1 MLYALLAIAVLVL
14 LVTRLKFNPF
24 IALLI
29 SSLALGASVVAVGA
43 GAPGLGMT
51 AVLKAFQDGFGAT
64 LGSTGS
70 IIVLGVVFGKLL
82 AESGGAGVLA
92 RTFIRALGPSRIGL
106 CIILLAL
113 CVGMTTWFAVGLLLI
128 LPIVITL
135 AKETGQPFLR
145 LVLPLLSFLSVMH
158 GLMPPHPG
166 PVVAIDALKADMGLV
181 MFWAL
186 ILGIPVAAVAGPLFA
201 RFAVSR
207 VNVSTPEYSP
217 SVGVGQALP
226 GFGIT
231 LFTVLLPVIL
241 LLGGTVVDVLS
252 KSQAALEFFK
262 DLNLAPPAES
272 LWGRTLLFLGHPVMA
287 LLLSVLFAMWAF
299 GSRCG
304 RSASELLKF
313 SESSIAG
320 IGMTLVLVGGGGG
333 FARVMREAGIDR
345 ELAALASEAGLPL
358 LVYGW
363 LVSAFIRVATGSATV
378 AITVASGFLAPALFA
393 TPGASPELLVIAIGS
408 GSLFLS
414 HLNDSG
420 FWMVKECLGL
430 SVTQTLRTWTIT
442 ETLIGVV
449 GLGMA
454 LLADLVRTF

>member
-1 MLYALLAIAVLVL
+1 MAYALLAIAILVL
-14 LVTRLKFNPF
+14 LVTWLRLNPF

-29 SSLALGASVVAVGA
+29 SSLALGGMVVADSGS
-43 GAPGLGMT
+43 LTMT
-51 AVLKAFQDGFGAT
+51 EVLKAFQTGFGNT
-64 LGSTGS
+64 LASTGP
-70 IIVLGVVFGKLL
+70 IIVLGVIFGKLL

-92 RTFIRALGPSRIGL
+92 RQFIRTLGPSRIGL

-166 PVVAIDALKADMGLV
+166 PVIAIDTLHADTGKVIL
-181 MFWAL
+181 WAL
-186 ILGIPVAAVAGPLFA
+186 LLGIPVAAIAGPFFA
-201 RFAVSR
+201 RLAVR
-207 VNVSTPEYSP
+207 QVTIATPEFTP
-217 SVGVGQALP
+217 SVSAGQTLP
-226 GFGIT
+226 TFGMTI
-231 LFTVLLPVIL
+231 FTVLLPVIL
-241 LLGGTVVDVLS
+241 LLAGTLVELLH
-252 KSQAALEFFK
+252 AREAT
-262 DLNLAPPAES
+262 
-272 LWGRTLLFLGHPVMA
+272 WGKACLFVGNPVIA
-287 LLLSVLFAMWAF
+287 LLVSVLFAMWAF
-299 GSRCG
+299 GKRCG
-304 RSASELLKF
+304 RTAAELLKF
-313 SESSIAG
+313 SEASVAG
-320 IGMTLVLVGGGGG
+320 VGMTLILVGAGGG
-333 FARVMREAGIDR
+333 FALVMRTAGVDR
-345 ELAALASEAGLPL
+345 QLAEIAAAADLPL

-378 AITVASGFLAPALFA
+378 AITVASGFVAPVLAAH
-393 TPGASPELLVIAIGS
+393 PGTSPELVVISIGC

-430 SVTQTLRTWTIT
+430 SVGQTLRTWTIT
-442 ETLIGVV
+442 ETLIGLS

-454 LLADLVRTF
+454 LLAEQALNLFR

>member
-1 MLYALLAIAVLVL
+1 MAYALLAIAILVL
-14 LVTRLKFNPF
+14 LVTWLRLNPF

-29 SSLALGASVVAVGA
+29 SSLALGGMVVADSGS
-43 GAPGLGMT
+43 LTMT
-51 AVLKAFQDGFGAT
+51 EVLKAFQTGFGNT
-64 LGSTGS
+64 LASTGP
-70 IIVLGVVFGKLL
+70 IIVLGVIFGKLL

-92 RTFIRALGPSRIGL
+92 RQFIRTLGPSRIGL

-166 PVVAIDALKADMGLV
+166 PVIAIDTLHADTGKVIL
-181 MFWAL
+181 WAL
-186 ILGIPVAAVAGPLFA
+186 LLGIPVAAIAGPFFA
-201 RFAVSR
+201 RLAVR
-207 VNVSTPEYSP
+207 RITIATPEFTP
-217 SVGVGQALP
+217 SVSAGQTLP
-226 GFGIT
+226 SFGMTI
-231 LFTVLLPVIL
+231 FTVLLPVIL
-241 LLGGTVVDVLS
+241 LLSGTLVELLH
-252 KSQAALEFFK
+252 AREAI
-262 DLNLAPPAES
+262 
-272 LWGRTLLFLGHPVMA
+272 WGKVCLFVGNPVIA
-287 LLLSVLFAMWAF
+287 LLVSVLFAMWAF
-299 GSRCG
+299 GKRCG
-304 RSASELLKF
+304 RTSAELLKF
-313 SESSIAG
+313 SEASVAG
-320 IGMTLVLVGGGGG
+320 IGMTLILVGAGGG
-333 FARVMREAGIDR
+333 FALVMRTAGVDR
-345 ELAALASEAGLPL
+345 QLAEIAAAADLPL

-378 AITVASGFLAPALFA
+378 AITVASGFVAPVLAAH
-393 TPGASPELLVIAIGS
+393 PGTSPELVVISIGC

-430 SVTQTLRTWTIT
+430 SVGQTLRTWTIT
-442 ETLIGVV
+442 ETLIGLS

-454 LLADLVRTF
+454 LLAEQALNLFR

>member
-1 MLYALLAIAVLVL
+1 MAYALLAIAILVL
-14 LVTRLKFNPF
+14 LVTWLRLNPF
-24 IALLI
+24 IALLV
-29 SSLALGASVVAVGA
+29 SSLALGGMVVADSGS
-43 GAPGLGMT
+43 LTMT
-51 AVLKAFQDGFGAT
+51 EVLKAFQTGFGNT
-64 LGSTGS
+64 LASTGP
-70 IIVLGVVFGKLL
+70 IIVLGVIFGKLL

-92 RTFIRALGPSRIGL
+92 RQFIRTLGPSRIGL

-166 PVVAIDALKADMGLV
+166 PVIAIDTLHADTGKVIL
-181 MFWAL
+181 WAL
-186 ILGIPVAAVAGPLFA
+186 LLGIPVAAIAGPFFA
-201 RFAVSR
+201 RLAVR
-207 VNVSTPEYSP
+207 RITIATPEFTP
-217 SVGVGQALP
+217 SVSAGQTLP
-226 GFGIT
+226 SFGMTI
-231 LFTVLLPVIL
+231 FTVLLPVIL
-241 LLGGTVVDVLS
+241 LLSGTLVELLH
-252 KSQAALEFFK
+252 AREAI
-262 DLNLAPPAES
+262 
-272 LWGRTLLFLGHPVMA
+272 WGKVCLFVGNPVIA

-299 GSRCG
+299 GKRCG
-304 RSASELLKF
+304 RTSAELLKF
-313 SESSIAG
+313 SEASVAG
-320 IGMTLVLVGGGGG
+320 IGMTLILVGAGGG
-333 FARVMREAGIDR
+333 FALVMRTAGVDR
-345 ELAALASEAGLPL
+345 QLAEIAAAADLPL

-378 AITVASGFLAPALFA
+378 AITVASGFVAPVLAAH
-393 TPGASPELLVIAIGS
+393 PGTSPELVVISIGC

-430 SVTQTLRTWTIT
+430 SVGQTLRTWTIT
-442 ETLIGVV
+442 ETLIGLS

-454 LLADLVRTF
+454 LLAEQALNLFR

>member
-1 MLYALLAIAVLVL
+1 MFYALLAIAVLVL

-29 SSLALGASVVAVGA
+29 SSLALGATVVAVGA

-51 AVLKAFQDGFGAT
+51 GVLKAFQDGFGAT
-64 LGSTGS
+64 LGSTGA

-92 RTFIRALGPSRIGL
+92 RTFIRTLGPSRIGL

-166 PVVAIDALKADMGLV
+166 PVVAIEALKADMGLV
-181 MFWAL
+181 ILWAL
-186 ILGIPVAAVAGPLFA
+186 VLGIPVAAVAGPLFA
-201 RFAVSR
+201 RIAVR
-207 VNVSTPEYSP
+207 HVQVPTPEYSP
-217 SVGVGQALP
+217 SVGVGQKLP
-226 GFGIT
+226 GFGLT

-241 LLGGTVVDVLS
+241 LLGGTVVEVLV
-252 KSQAALEFFK
+252 KNAFVPDAA
-262 DLNLAPPAES
+262 S
-272 LWGRTLLFLGHPVMA
+272 TGWGRALLFVGHPVMA

-304 RSASELLKF
+304 RTSAELLKF
-313 SESSIAG
+313 SEASVAG

-345 ELAALASEAGLPL
+345 ELAALASDAGLPL

-430 SVTQTLRTWTIT
+430 TVAQTLRTWTIT

-454 LLADLVRTF
+454 LLADLIRSF

>member
-1 MLYALLAIAVLVL
+1 MLFALLAIAVLVG
-14 LVTRLKFNPF
+14 LVTWLKLNPF

-29 SSLALGASVVAVGA
+29 SSIALGAMAVGW
-43 GAPGLGMT
+43 GA
-51 AVLKAFQDGFGAT
+51 AVLVPAPPAASLWEPMTIFDALRLFQTGFGNT
-64 LGSTGS
+64 LASTGT

-92 RTFIRALGPSRIGL
+92 RRFIQALGPSRIGL

-135 AKETGQPFLR
+135 AKETGRPFLL
-145 LVLPLLSFLSVMH
+145 LVLPMLSFLSVMH

-166 PVVAIDALKADMGLV
+166 PVIAIDALHANMGKVIL
-181 MFWAL
+181 WAL
-186 ILGIPVAAVAGPLFA
+186 VLGIPVAAIAGPFFA
-201 RFAVSR
+201 RLAVKR
-207 VNVSTPEYSP
+207 VEVATPDYTP
-217 SVGVGQALP
+217 SVAAGQTLP
-226 GFGIT
+226 TFGLT
-231 LFTVLLPVIL
+231 LFTVLLPVL
-241 LLGGTVVDVLS
+241 LLLIGTLVELLGV
-252 KSQAALEFFK
+252 KATA
-262 DLNLAPPAES
+262 
-272 LWGRTLLFLGHPVMA
+272 WGKAGLFLGHPVVA

-299 GSRCG
+299 GRRCG
-304 RSASELLKF
+304 RSQAELLKF
-313 SESSIAG
+313 SEQSVSG
-320 IGMTLVLVGGGGG
+320 IGMTLILVGAGGG
-333 FARVMREAGIDR
+333 FALVMREAGVAKQLAS
-345 ELAALASEAGLPL
+345 LAADAGLPV

-378 AITVASGFLAPALFA
+378 AITVAAGFIAPVLAAH
-393 TPGASPELLVIAIGS
+393 PGTSPELMVISIGC

-430 SVTQTLRTWTIT
+430 TVGQTLRTWTIT
-442 ETLIGVV
+442 ETLIGLS

-454 LLADLVRTF
+454 LLAEQILRLL

>member
-14 LVTRLKFNPF
+14 LVTWLKLNPF

-29 SSLALGASVVAVGA
+29 SSLTLGAMVVASSGA
-43 GAPGLGMT
+43 LTMAE
-51 AVLKAFQDGFGAT
+51 VLKAFQTGFGNT
-64 LGSTGS
+64 LAGTGA

-92 RTFIRALGPSRIGL
+92 KQFIQTLGPSRIGL

-135 AKETGQPFLR
+135 AKETGKPFLL

-166 PVVAIDALKADMGLV
+166 PVIAIEALHADMGKV
-181 MFWAL
+181 IIWAL
-186 ILGIPVAAVAGPLFA
+186 VLGIPVAAIAGPFFA
-201 RFAVSR
+201 RLAVKR
-207 VNVSTPEYSP
+207 VVVATPEFTP
-217 SVGVGQALP
+217 SVTAGQTLP
-226 GFGIT
+226 TFGLTI
-231 LFTVLLPVIL
+231 FTVLLPVL
-241 LLGGTVVDVLS
+241 LLLTGTLVELLHA
-252 KSQAALEFFK
+252 KEA
-262 DLNLAPPAES
+262 
-272 LWGRTLLFLGHPVMA
+272 LWGKIGLFVGNPVIA

-299 GSRCG
+299 GRRCG
-304 RSASELLKF
+304 RSAGELLKF
-313 SESSIAG
+313 SEQSVSG
-320 IGMTLVLVGGGGG
+320 IGMTLILVGAGGG
-333 FARVMREAGIDR
+333 FALVMRTAGVDKQLA
-345 ELAALASEAGLPL
+345 ELAASAGLPL

-378 AITVASGFLAPALFA
+378 AITVASGFIAPVLAAH
-393 TPGASPELLVIAIGS
+393 PGTSPELMVISIGC

-430 SVTQTLRTWTIT
+430 TVGQTLRTWTIT
-442 ETLIGVV
+442 ETLIGFS

-454 LLADLVRTF
+454 LLAEQVLKLIG

>member
-1 MLYALLAIAVLVL
+1 MAYALLAIAILVL
-14 LVTRLKFNPF
+14 LVTWLRLNPF

-29 SSLALGASVVAVGA
+29 SSLALGGMVVADSGS
-43 GAPGLGMT
+43 LTMT
-51 AVLKAFQDGFGAT
+51 EVLKAFQTGFGNT
-64 LGSTGS
+64 LASTGP
-70 IIVLGVVFGKLL
+70 IIVLGVIFGKLL

-92 RTFIRALGPSRIGL
+92 RQFIRTLGPSRIGL

-166 PVVAIDALKADMGLV
+166 PVIAIDTLHADTGKVIL
-181 MFWAL
+181 WAL
-186 ILGIPVAAVAGPLFA
+186 LLGIPVAAIAGPFFA
-201 RFAVSR
+201 RLAVR
-207 VNVSTPEYSP
+207 QVTIATPEFTP
-217 SVGVGQALP
+217 SVSAGQTLP
-226 GFGIT
+226 TFGMTI
-231 LFTVLLPVIL
+231 FTVLLPVIL
-241 LLGGTVVDVLS
+241 LLTGTLVELLH
-252 KSQAALEFFK
+252 AREAT
-262 DLNLAPPAES
+262 
-272 LWGRTLLFLGHPVMA
+272 WGKACLFVGNPVIA
-287 LLLSVLFAMWAF
+287 LLVSVLFAMWAF
-299 GSRCG
+299 GKRCG
-304 RSASELLKF
+304 RTAAELLKF
-313 SESSIAG
+313 SEASVAG
-320 IGMTLVLVGGGGG
+320 VGMTLILVGAGGG
-333 FARVMREAGIDR
+333 FALVMRTAGVDR
-345 ELAALASEAGLPL
+345 QLAEIAAAADLPL

-378 AITVASGFLAPALFA
+378 AITVASGFVAPVLAAH
-393 TPGASPELLVIAIGS
+393 PGTSPELVVISIGC

-430 SVTQTLRTWTIT
+430 SVGQTLRTWTIT
-442 ETLIGVV
+442 ETLIGLC

-454 LLADLVRTF
+454 LLAEQALNLFR

>member
-1 MLYALLAIAVLVL
+1 MLFALLAIAVLVG
-14 LVTRLKFNPF
+14 LVTWLKLNPF

-29 SSLALGASVVAVGA
+29 SSLSLGAMVVATQLVL
-43 GAPGLGMT
+43 PGVVPLTM
-51 AVLKAFQDGFGAT
+51 ASVLDSFQSGFGRAMMN
-64 LGSTGS
+64 TGT

-92 RTFIRALGPSRIGL
+92 KQFIRTLGPDRIGL

-135 AKETGQPFLR
+135 AKETGKPFLL

-166 PVVAIDALKADMGLV
+166 PVIAIKELNANMGMV
-181 MFWAL
+181 IIWAL
-186 ILGIPVAAVAGPLFA
+186 VLGIPVAAIAGPFFA
-201 RFAVSR
+201 KIAVKR
-207 VNVSTPEYSP
+207 VEVATPDFTP
-217 SVGVGQALP
+217 SVSAQQVLP
-226 GFGIT
+226 TFGLT
-231 LFTVLLPVIL
+231 LFTVLLPVML
-241 LLGGTVVDVLS
+241 LLAGTVVELLHA
-252 KSQAALEFFK
+252 KET
-262 DLNLAPPAES
+262 
-272 LWGRTLLFLGHPVMA
+272 LWGKVGLFVGHPVIA
-287 LLLSVLFAMWAF
+287 LLSSVLFAMWAF
-299 GSRCG
+299 GRRCG
-304 RSASELLKF
+304 RTAGELLKF
-313 SESSIAG
+313 SEQSVSG
-320 IGMTLVLVGGGGG
+320 IGMTLILVGAGGG
-333 FARVMREAGIDR
+333 FAFVMRDAGVAKQLA
-345 ELAALASEAGLPL
+345 ELAASAGLPL

-378 AITVASGFLAPALFA
+378 AITVASGFIAPVMAA
-393 TPGASPELLVIAIGS
+393 HPGTSPELMVISVGC

-430 SVTQTLRTWTIT
+430 TVGQTLRTWTIT
-442 ETLIGVV
+442 ETLIGFS

-454 LLADLVRTF
+454 LLAEQVLKFFN

>member
-1 MLYALLAIAVLVL
+1 MAYALLAIAILVL
-14 LVTRLKFNPF
+14 LVTWLRLNPF

-29 SSLALGASVVAVGA
+29 SSLALGGMVVADSGS
-43 GAPGLGMT
+43 LTMT
-51 AVLKAFQDGFGAT
+51 EVLKAFQTGFGNT
-64 LGSTGS
+64 LASTGP
-70 IIVLGVVFGKLL
+70 IIVLGVIFGKLL

-92 RTFIRALGPSRIGL
+92 RQFIRTLGPSRIGL

-166 PVVAIDALKADMGLV
+166 PVIAIDTLHADTGKVIL
-181 MFWAL
+181 WAL
-186 ILGIPVAAVAGPLFA
+186 LLGIPVAAIAGPFFA
-201 RFAVSR
+201 RLAVR
-207 VNVSTPEYSP
+207 RITIATPEFTP
-217 SVGVGQALP
+217 SVSAGQTLP
-226 GFGIT
+226 SFGMTI
-231 LFTVLLPVIL
+231 FTVLLPVIL
-241 LLGGTVVDVLS
+241 LLSGTLVELLH
-252 KSQAALEFFK
+252 AREAI
-262 DLNLAPPAES
+262 
-272 LWGRTLLFLGHPVMA
+272 WGKVCLFVGNPVIA

-299 GSRCG
+299 GKRCG
-304 RSASELLKF
+304 RTSAELLKF
-313 SESSIAG
+313 SEASVAG
-320 IGMTLVLVGGGGG
+320 IGMTLILVGAGGG
-333 FARVMREAGIDR
+333 FALVMRTAGVDR
-345 ELAALASEAGLPL
+345 QLAEIAAAADLPL

-378 AITVASGFLAPALFA
+378 AITVASGFVAPVLAAH
-393 TPGASPELLVIAIGS
+393 PGTSPELVVISIGC

-430 SVTQTLRTWTIT
+430 SVGQTLRTWTIT
-442 ETLIGVV
+442 ETLIGLS

-454 LLADLVRTF
+454 LLAEQALNLFR

>member
-1 MLYALLAIAVLVL
+1 MLFALLAIAVLVG
-14 LVTRLKFNPF
+14 LVTWLKLNPF

-29 SSLALGASVVAVGA
+29 SSLSLGAMVVATQLVL
-43 GAPGLGMT
+43 PGVVPLTM
-51 AVLKAFQDGFGAT
+51 ASVLDSFQSGFGRAMMN
-64 LGSTGS
+64 TGT

-92 RTFIRALGPSRIGL
+92 KQFIRTLGPDRIGL

-135 AKETGQPFLR
+135 AKETGKPFLL

-166 PVVAIDALKADMGLV
+166 PVIAIKELNANMGMV
-181 MFWAL
+181 IIWAL
-186 ILGIPVAAVAGPLFA
+186 VLGIPVAAIAGPFFA
-201 RFAVSR
+201 KIAVKR
-207 VNVSTPEYSP
+207 VEVATPDFTP
-217 SVGVGQALP
+217 SVSAQQVLP
-226 GFGIT
+226 TFGLT
-231 LFTVLLPVIL
+231 LFTVLLPVL
-241 LLGGTVVDVLS
+241 LLLAGTVVELLHA
-252 KSQAALEFFK
+252 KET
-262 DLNLAPPAES
+262 
-272 LWGRTLLFLGHPVMA
+272 LWGKVGLFVGHPVIA
-287 LLLSVLFAMWAF
+287 LLSSVLFAMWAF
-299 GSRCG
+299 GRRCG
-304 RSASELLKF
+304 RTAGELLKF
-313 SESSIAG
+313 SEQSVAG
-320 IGMTLVLVGGGGG
+320 IGMTLILVGAGGG
-333 FARVMREAGIDR
+333 FALVMRTAGVDKQLA
-345 ELAALASEAGLPL
+345 ELAASAGLPL

-378 AITVASGFLAPALFA
+378 AITVASGFIAPVMAA
-393 TPGASPELLVIAIGS
+393 HPGTSPELMVISVGC

-430 SVTQTLRTWTIT
+430 SVGQTLRTWTIT
-442 ETLIGVV
+442 ETLIGLS

-454 LLADLVRTF
+454 LLAEQVLRLL

>member
-1 MLYALLAIAVLVL
+1 MFYALLAIAVLVL

-29 SSLALGASVVAVGA
+29 SSLALGATVVAVGA

-51 AVLKAFQDGFGAT
+51 GVLKAFQDGFGAT
-64 LGSTGS
+64 LGSTGA

-92 RTFIRALGPSRIGL
+92 RTFIRTLGPSRIGL

-166 PVVAIDALKADMGLV
+166 PVVAIEALKADMGFVIL
-181 MFWAL
+181 WAL
-186 ILGIPVAAVAGPLFA
+186 VLGIPVAAVAGPLFA
-201 RFAVSR
+201 RAAVR
-207 VNVSTPEYSP
+207 YVHVPTPEYSP
-217 SVGVGQALP
+217 SVGVGQKLP
-226 GFGIT
+226 GFGLT

-241 LLGGTVVDVLS
+241 LLGGTVVEVLV
-252 KSQAALEFFK
+252 KNAIVPDAASTE
-262 DLNLAPPAES
+262 
-272 LWGRTLLFLGHPVMA
+272 WGRALLFVGHPVMA

-304 RSASELLKF
+304 RTSAELLKF
-313 SESSIAG
+313 SEASVAG

-345 ELAALASEAGLPL
+345 ELAALASDAGLPL

-430 SVTQTLRTWTIT
+430 TVAQTLRTWTIT

-454 LLADLVRTF
+454 LLADFIRSV

>member
-14 LVTRLKFNPF
+14 LVTWLKLNPF

-29 SSLALGASVVAVGA
+29 SSLALGAMVVATQDA
-43 GAPGLGMT
+43 LTMT
-51 AVLKAFQDGFGAT
+51 VVLKAFQTGLGET
-64 LGSTGS
+64 LGKTGAV
-70 IIVLGVVFGKLL
+70 IVLGVVFGKLL

-92 RTFIRALGPSRIGL
+92 KQFIRTLGPSRIGL

-135 AKETGQPFLR
+135 AKETGKPFLL
-145 LVLPLLSFLSVMH
+145 LVLPMLSFLSVMH

-166 PVVAIDALKADMGLV
+166 PVIAIKALNASMGMV
-181 MFWAL
+181 IIWAL
-186 ILGIPVAAVAGPLFA
+186 VLGIPVAAIAGPFFA
-201 RFAVSR
+201 RLAVKR
-207 VNVSTPEYSP
+207 VDVATPEFTP
-217 SVGVGQALP
+217 SVSAGQTLP
-226 GFGIT
+226 TFGLTI
-231 LFTVLLPVIL
+231 FTVLLPVL
-241 LLGGTVVDVLS
+241 LLLTGTLVELLHA
-252 KSQAALEFFK
+252 K
-262 DLNLAPPAES
+262 ES
-272 LWGRTLLFLGHPVMA
+272 PWGKVGLFIGDPVIA

-304 RSASELLKF
+304 RSARELLKF
-313 SESSIAG
+313 SEQSISG
-320 IGMTLVLVGGGGG
+320 IGMTLVLVGAGGG
-333 FARVMREAGIDR
+333 FARVMTEAGVDKQ
-345 ELAALASEAGLPL
+345 LAALADSWDLSL

-378 AITVASGFLAPALFA
+378 AITVAAGFVAPMLA
-393 TPGASPELLVIAIGS
+393 THPGTSPELLVISIGC

-420 FWMVKECLGL
+420 FWMVKEALGL
-430 SVTQTLRTWTIT
+430 TVGQTLRTWTIT
-442 ETLIGVV
+442 ETLIGFS

-454 LLADLVRTF
+454 LLAEQVLKLIG

>member
-1 MLYALLAIAVLVL
+1 MAYALLAIAILVL
-14 LVTRLKFNPF
+14 LVTWLRLNPF

-29 SSLALGASVVAVGA
+29 SSLALGGMVVADSGS
-43 GAPGLGMT
+43 LTMT
-51 AVLKAFQDGFGAT
+51 EVLKAFQTGFGNT
-64 LGSTGS
+64 LASTGP
-70 IIVLGVVFGKLL
+70 IIVLGVIFGKLL

-92 RTFIRALGPSRIGL
+92 RQFIRTLGPTRIGL

-166 PVVAIDALKADMGLV
+166 PVIAIDTLHADTGKVIL
-181 MFWAL
+181 WAL
-186 ILGIPVAAVAGPLFA
+186 LLGIPVAAIAGPFFA
-201 RFAVSR
+201 RLAVR
-207 VNVSTPEYSP
+207 QVTIATPEFTP
-217 SVGVGQALP
+217 SVSAGQTLP
-226 GFGIT
+226 TFGMTI
-231 LFTVLLPVIL
+231 FTVLLPVIL
-241 LLGGTVVDVLS
+241 LLAGTLVELLH
-252 KSQAALEFFK
+252 AREAT
-262 DLNLAPPAES
+262 
-272 LWGRTLLFLGHPVMA
+272 WGKACLFVGNPVIA
-287 LLLSVLFAMWAF
+287 LLVSVLFAMWAF
-299 GSRCG
+299 GKRCG
-304 RSASELLKF
+304 RTAAELLKF
-313 SESSIAG
+313 SEASVAG
-320 IGMTLVLVGGGGG
+320 VGMTLILVGAGGG
-333 FARVMREAGIDR
+333 FALVMRTAGVDR
-345 ELAALASEAGLPL
+345 QLAEIAAAADLPL

-378 AITVASGFLAPALFA
+378 AITVASGFVAPVLAAH
-393 TPGASPELLVIAIGS
+393 PGTSPELVVISIGC

-430 SVTQTLRTWTIT
+430 SVGQTLRTWTIT
-442 ETLIGVV
+442 ETLIGLS

-454 LLADLVRTF
+454 LLAEQALNLFR

>member
-1 MLYALLAIAVLVL
+1 MLFALLAIAVLVG
-14 LVTRLKFNPF
+14 LVTWLKLNPF

-29 SSLALGASVVAVGA
+29 SSLSLGAMVVATQLVL
-43 GAPGLGMT
+43 PGVVPLTM
-51 AVLKAFQDGFGAT
+51 ASVLDSFQSGFGRAMMN
-64 LGSTGS
+64 TGT

-92 RTFIRALGPSRIGL
+92 KQFIRTLGPDRIGL

-135 AKETGQPFLR
+135 AKETGKPFLL

-166 PVVAIDALKADMGLV
+166 PVIAIKELNANMGMV
-181 MFWAL
+181 IIWAL
-186 ILGIPVAAVAGPLFA
+186 VLGIPVAAIAGPFFA
-201 RFAVSR
+201 KIAVKR
-207 VNVSTPEYSP
+207 VEVATPDFTP
-217 SVGVGQALP
+217 SVSAQQVLP
-226 GFGIT
+226 TFGLT
-231 LFTVLLPVIL
+231 LFTVLLPVML
-241 LLGGTVVDVLS
+241 LLAGTVVELLHA
-252 KSQAALEFFK
+252 KET
-262 DLNLAPPAES
+262 
-272 LWGRTLLFLGHPVMA
+272 LWGKVGLFVGHPVIA
-287 LLLSVLFAMWAF
+287 LLSSVLFAMWAF
-299 GSRCG
+299 GRRCG
-304 RSASELLKF
+304 RTAGELLKF
-313 SESSIAG
+313 SEQSVSG
-320 IGMTLVLVGGGGG
+320 IGMTLILVGAGGG
-333 FARVMREAGIDR
+333 FAFVMRDAGVAKQLA
-345 ELAALASEAGLPL
+345 ELAASAGLPL

-378 AITVASGFLAPALFA
+378 AITVASGFIAPVMAA
-393 TPGASPELLVIAIGS
+393 QPGTSPELMVISVGC

-430 SVTQTLRTWTIT
+430 SVGQTLRTWTIT
-442 ETLIGVV
+442 ETLIGLS

-454 LLADLVRTF
+454 LLAEQVLRLL

>member
-1 MLYALLAIAVLVL
+1 MLFALLAIAVLVG
-14 LVTRLKFNPF
+14 LVTWLKLNPF

-29 SSLALGASVVAVGA
+29 SSLTLGAMVVATQDA
-43 GAPGLGMT
+43 LTMT
-51 AVLKAFQDGFGAT
+51 VVLKAFQTGLGET
-64 LGSTGS
+64 LGKTGAV
-70 IIVLGVVFGKLL
+70 IVLGVVFGKLL

-92 RTFIRALGPSRIGL
+92 KQFIRTLGPSRIGL

-135 AKETGQPFLR
+135 AKEAGKPFLL
-145 LVLPLLSFLSVMH
+145 LVLPMLSFLSVMH

-166 PVVAIDALKADMGLV
+166 PVIAIKALNASMGMV
-181 MFWAL
+181 IIWAL
-186 ILGIPVAAVAGPLFA
+186 VLGIPVAAIAGPFFA
-201 RFAVSR
+201 RLAVKR
-207 VNVSTPEYSP
+207 VDVATPEFTP
-217 SVGVGQALP
+217 SVSAGQTLP
-226 GFGIT
+226 TFGLTI
-231 LFTVLLPVIL
+231 FTVLLPVIL
-241 LLGGTVVDVLS
+241 LLSGTVVEVLA
-252 KSQAALEFFK
+252 KSHGAQEYFK
-262 DLNLAPPAES
+262 QNGLTPPELS
-272 LWGRTLLFLGHPVMA
+272 LWGKVGLFIGDPVIA

-304 RSASELLKF
+304 RSARELLKF
-313 SESSIAG
+313 SEQSISG
-320 IGMTLVLVGGGGG
+320 IGMTLVLVGAGGG
-333 FARVMREAGIDR
+333 FAKVMTEAGVDKQ
-345 ELAALASEAGLPL
+345 LAALADSWHLPL

-378 AITVASGFLAPALFA
+378 AITVAAGFVAPMLA
-393 TPGASPELLVIAIGS
+393 THPGTSPELLVISIGC

-430 SVTQTLRTWTIT
+430 SVGQTLRTWTIT
-442 ETLIGVV
+442 ETLIGLS

-454 LLADLVRTF
+454 LLAEQVLRLL